1 MEVKTDM
8 TTNTYPNKPSR
19 TVGKIAKRTRESR
32 NNQKTNLRAKELNSQ
47 EEMPESGEDSSKHS

>member
-32 NNQKTNLRAKELNSQ
+32 NNQKTNLRAKELQ

>member
-32 NNQKTNLRAKELNSQ
+32 NNQKTNLRAKELAGGDARKWGGLQ
-47 EEMPESGEDSSKHS
+47 QT